1 MAFTRRDFLSAG
13 LMAAA
18 LPCLPAA
25 ALFAKPQSKGDASDG
40 KLFLFL
46 DWFHVQKGELK
57 VTLDPHR
64 VSAEGKKLL
73 ETYDRDFNK
82 KFDQT
87 GHGFK
92 SDSPFGIRI
101 VQETAER
108 SKPWLVADKPW
119 EKSISTPTVLF
130 DEGRYRCWYV
140 ARLNGENET
149 STVDQGRVMNV
160 TGSAMAYAE
169 STDGEKWVKPSLKI
183 LSYQGSLDNNLVCPF
198 NNGGAVFRDDH
209 GLSVERYKGFHFD
222 KLTTEAESTSA
233 APKAKYGLYGVTSP
247 DGYHWT
253 KNPKPLIRYFADTT
267 NIPAWDPHL
276 EKYVGFFRHHLGGR
290 SISRAET
297 ADFWNWP
304 EPQPLLYPGP
314 MDSPADDYYT
324 NCYTTYPGE
333 SSLRLIFPAI
343 YHHDND
349 SVDIRLGVSRDG
361 RAFQWV
367 SHEPIIK
374 LGAPGEWDSGSIY
387 AEPQLVHL
395 PDGRLALPYCGFNT
409 THNEVWFQNFYGD
422 YGTKSGF
429 GWAIWKDARLAGIEA
444 TQSGQFAMQ
453 STTFNGKEI
462 QINARR
468 SRAGIV
474 EVELRQKGQPV
485 KGFSFDDCLPFSGD
499 EIWTPCRWKNGADV
513 AELQGKQIELR
524 FRLRSA
530 TIFACKFV

>member
-1 MAFTRRDFLSAG
+1 MAFTRRDFLSAS
-13 LMAAA
+13 LLATA
-18 LPCLPAA
+18 LPCLPGSAI
-25 ALFAKPQSKGDASDG
+25 FAKPQPKGDGPNG

-46 DWFHVQKGELK
+46 DWFHVQKGDLK

-64 VSAEGKKLL
+64 VSGEGKKLL
-73 ETYDRDFNK
+73 ETYERDFDK
-82 KFDQT
+82 KFEQT

-92 SDSPFGIRI
+92 SDAPHGIRI
-101 VQETAER
+101 TQEIAEH
-108 SKPWLVADKPW
+108 SKPWLVADQPW
-119 EKSISTPTVLF
+119 EKSLSGPTVLF
-130 DEGRYRCWYV
+130 DKGRFRCWYT
-140 ARLNGENET
+140 ARLNGESET
-149 STVDQGRVMNV
+149 TTVDHERVMNV
-160 TGSAMAYAE
+160 TGSALAYAE

-183 LSYQGSLDNNLVCPF
+183 LSYRGSFDNNLVCPF
-198 NNGGAVFRDDH
+198 NNGGAIFRDDH
-209 GLSVERYKGFHFD
+209 GPPEERYKGFNFD
-222 KLTTEAESTSA
+222 KLPVDNDSTA
-233 APKAKYGLYGVTSP
+233 KGPKTSYGLYGVSSP

-267 NIPAWDPHL
+267 NIAAWDPRL

-290 SISRAET
+290 AISRAET
-297 ADFWNWP
+297 TDFWNWP
-304 EPQPLLYPGP
+304 EPQPLLYAGP
-314 MDSPADDYYT
+314 MDSPTDDYYT
-324 NCYTTYPGE
+324 NCYTTYPDE

-367 SHEPIIK
+367 SHEPIIR
-374 LGAPGEWDSGSIY
+374 LGAPGEWDCGSIY

-395 PDGRLALPYCGFNT
+395 PDGRLALPYGGFNT

-422 YGTKSGF
+422 YGTKSGI

-444 TQSGQFAMQ
+444 SQSGQFAMQ

-462 QINARR
+462 QINART

-474 EVELRQKGQPV
+474 ECELRQNGQPI
-485 KGFSFDDCLPFSGD
+485 KKFSFDDCMPFSGD
-499 EIWTPCRWKNGADV
+499 ALWAPCRWKGRANV
-513 AELQGKQIELR
+513 AELRGKHIEIR

-530 TIFACKFV
+530 KIFACKFA

>member
-25 ALFAKPQSKGDASDG
+25 ALFAKPRPKGDAADG

-73 ETYDRDFNK
+73 ETYEHDFNK

-92 SDSPFGIRI
+92 SDAPYGIRI
-101 VQETAER
+101 VQETAEHT
-108 SKPWLVADKPW
+108 KPWLVPDKPW

-130 DEGRYRCWYV
+130 DEGRYRCWYI
-140 ARLNGENET
+140 ARLNGESET

-169 STDGEKWVKPSLKI
+169 STDGEKWAKPSLKI

-209 GLSVERYKGFHFD
+209 GLPAERYKGFHFD
-222 KLTTEAESTSA
+222 KLPADKDSA
-233 APKAKYGLYGVTSP
+233 SAKPQTQYGLFGVTSP
-247 DGYHWT
+247 DGYRWT

-267 NIPAWDPHL
+267 NIAAWDPQL
-276 EKYVGFFRHHLGGR
+276 EKYVGFFRHHLEGR

-324 NCYTTYPGE
+324 NCYTTYPGQ

-374 LGAPGEWDSGSIY
+374 LGAPGEWDCGSIY

-395 PDGRLALPYCGFNT
+395 PDGRLALPYNGFNT

-429 GWAIWKDARLAGIEA
+429 GWAIWKDARLAGIAA
-444 TQSGQFAMQ
+444 THTGQFAMQ

-462 QINARR
+462 QINART
-468 SRAGIV
+468 SRAGMV
-474 EVELRQKGQPV
+474 ECEVRQSGRPV
-485 KGFSFDDCLPFSGD
+485 KGFSFDDCIPFSGD
-499 EIWTPCRWKNGADV
+499 AIWAPCRWRDADV
-513 AELQGKQIELR
+513 AGLRGKQIEVR